1 MIVVYLQGS
10 KGWVEKSKF
19 KSEVIIQ
26 KISNGQQLE
35 LIPLELI
42 DVVKLPDEV
51 SVMQSDISKIMI

>member
-51 SVMQSDISKIMI
+51 SVMQSDVSKIMI